1 MKISFFLAKRFFSQ
15 RSTESEEGRK
25 ASGPAIR
32 IATAGIAVG
41 LAVMIVSV
49 CVVRGFQ
56 REVSEK
62 LIGFAAHIEIIDIH
76 TFASP
81 EAYPLVT
88 DSSVIAAVKQVPG
101 VEHVQRFSRKMGI
114 FKTEDNFAGISL
126 KGVSSNDYDMSFM
139 QSQLVEGEIPE
150 FRDDSAS
157 NAIVIS
163 RSLAEDLGLKVGDR
177 VYSYFFEHTVKQR
190 RFRVAG
196 IYDTHMRQFDKTY
209 VLTDL
214 YTVNRL
220 NSWLPDQSSG
230 LEVRLS
236 SMDDLTFSQACLQS
250 LFADKLDRNHRVYTP
265 LSIRE
270 NPNTAQ
276 VLSWLDLLDFNVMV
290 ILVIMICVAGF
301 TMISGLLILILER
314 TTTIGLLK
322 ALGAGNTRI
331 RHTFLW
337 FAAFIVGR
345 GLLIGNVLGLGIV
358 ALQGCFKLVHLNPET
373 YYVDT
378 VPVEVNAWWIVGIN
392 LASLVFTM
400 AALILPSHLVSRIE
414 PAKAIRFD

>member
-1 MKISFFLAKRFFSQ
+1 MNFSFFLAKRFFSQ
-15 RSTESEEGRK
+15 PSAESEDGRK
-25 ASGPAIR
+25 ASGPATR

-41 LAVMIVSV
+41 LAVMIVAV

-62 LIGFAAHIEIIDIH
+62 LIGFAAHIEIIDVH
-76 TFASP
+76 SFASP
-81 EAYPLVT
+81 ESYPLVT
-88 DSSVIAAVKQVPG
+88 DSTLIASVEKVHG
-101 VEHVQRFSRKMGI
+101 VEHVQRFSQKMGI
-114 FKTEDNFAGISL
+114 FKTEDHFAGISL
-126 KGVSSNDYDMSFM
+126 KGVSSSDYDLGFM
-139 QSQLVEGEIPE
+139 RSQLLEGEIPE

-157 NAIVIS
+157 NAVVIS

-177 VYSYFFEHTVKQR
+177 VFSYFFEHTVKQR

-236 SMDDLTFSQACLQS
+236 SMEDLDFSQACLEA
-250 LFADKLDRNHRVYTP
+250 LLADKFDRNHRAYTP

-270 NPNTAQ
+270 TPHTAQ
-276 VLSWLDLLDFNVMV
+276 VLSWLDLLDFNVVV

-322 ALGAGNTRI
+322 ALGAGNLRI

-345 GLLIGNVLGLGIV
+345 GLLIGNALGLGIV
-358 ALQGCFKLVHLNPET
+358 AIQGFWKPIHLNPET

-392 LASLVFTM
+392 LASLIFTM
-400 AALILPSHLVSRIE
+400 AALVLPSHLVSRIE